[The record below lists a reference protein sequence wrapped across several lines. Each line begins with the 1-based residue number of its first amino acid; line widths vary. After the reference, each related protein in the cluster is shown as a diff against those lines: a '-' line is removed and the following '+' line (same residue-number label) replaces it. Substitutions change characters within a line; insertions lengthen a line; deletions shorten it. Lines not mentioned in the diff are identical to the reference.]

1 MKKLGKLTSILLA
14 GALSVSALTACGGG
28 GGGTNSGSG
37 NGGGSTKQTEIKFQ
51 IYDCGFGAQFAE
63 QTAAAFEAAVKDK
76 SYEEGKT
83 GVHVEI
89 EAISTN
95 ATGENLVNGLGSNPN
110 HVYFTEFTFPSLLK
124 NSGNVMDISSWLTET
139 SATAGASQFAEA
151 TSIKDRMFEAWR
163 DYNFEADGSCYSVPM
178 FMSNEIF
185 TYDQQL
191 VEEKKL
197 YIADTSTDDKLD
209 FVTTSAQKKQ
219 KGVDGIEG
227 TEDDGL
233 PETYAQLYL
242 WFEAMVKKGVTP
254 LSWSGTHGY
263 HFDWALQQFW
273 ADFEGKDNVMHCYTF
288 DGSTDSTL
296 IDTIDEAGNITYL
309 APTAITLDNG
319 YIVQKQEGRYRALSV
334 AKKVAENQAKWV
346 YSLSFSPSESHLSS
360 QTSYLAS
367 KFLGQP
373 IMCFAHG
380 AYWEAEAT
388 ATFEAYASQGGGKLD
403 RKLAVLPTPKATR
416 DLVGTKT
423 TVVSDS
429 STALFVKNGL
439 SGATLEAVKDFV
451 TFFNTQPMMALQN
464 RLSASPRPFNYDIS
478 TEEDKMTN
486 YEKSVYNFFKQSAS
500 RDVVYT
506 AARSDF
512 YMANYEDLSKWEW
525 ILSSRYDTS
534 TSNVSDV
541 SVKTFKD
548 NPSLTLN
555 QYFNGLYTNFAAD
568 GAARWQTMLNRI
580 ER

>member
-1 MKKLGKLTSILLA
+1 MKKLGKLTSVFLA
-14 GALSVSALTACGGG
+14 GALSLSAFAACGG
-28 GGGTNSGSG
+28 SGD
-37 NGGGSTKQTEIKFQ
+37 NGGNNGGNSNQTVINFQ
-51 IYDCGFGAQFAE
+51 IYDCGYGSQFAE
-63 QTAAAFEAAVKDK
+63 QTVAAFEEAVKNK

-95 ATGENLVNGLGSNPN
+95 ATGELLVNGLSSNPN

-124 NSGNVMDISSWLTET
+124 NSGYVMDVSSWLTET
-139 SATAGASQFAEA
+139 SSSSGASEFAEA
-151 TSIKDRMFEAWR
+151 TSIKDRMFDAWR
-163 DYNFEADGSCYSVPM
+163 DYSFEQDGSCYSIPM
-178 FMSNEIF
+178 FVNNEII
-185 TYDQQL
+185 TYDQEL
-191 VEEKKL
+191 VEQKKL
-197 YIADTSTDDKLD
+197 YIADTSTDEKLD
-209 FVTTSAQKKQ
+209 FVTSSSQTKQ
-219 KGVDGIEG
+219 KGVDGIAG

-242 WFEAMVKKGVTP
+242 WFDAMVKKGVTP
-254 LSWSGTHGY
+254 LSYSGLYGY

-296 IDTIDEAGNITYL
+296 VDSVAADGTITYL
-309 APTAITLDNG
+309 APTAVTLENG
-319 YIVQKQEGRYRALSV
+319 YIVQKQAGRYYALSV

-346 YSLSFSPSESHLSS
+346 NSLSFSPSQDHLSS
-360 QTSYLAS
+360 QTTYLAS
-367 KFLGQP
+367 KYSGSP

-388 ATFEAYASQGGGKLD
+388 ATFEAYASQGGGKSD

-429 STALFVKNGL
+429 STALFVKAGL
-439 SGATLEAVKDFV
+439 SGATLAAVKDFV
-451 TFFNTQPMMALQN
+451 IFFNSQPMMALQN
-464 RLSASPRPFNYDIS
+464 RLSASPRPYNYDIS
-478 TEEDKMTN
+478 TEEAKMTV
-486 YEKSVYNFFKQSAS
+486 YEKSVYNFFKQSDS

-512 YMANYEDLSKWEW
+512 YMANYEDLSKYNW

-534 TSNVSDV
+534 TETVSTV

-548 NPSLTLN
+548 NPSVTLA
-555 QYFNGLYTNFAAD
+555 QYFNGLYTNYAAN
-568 GAARWQTMLNRI
+568 GAAKWQTMLKRI
-580 ER
+580 G